1 MALARAATLNAGRLI
16 VKTIGHV
23 SSEWRG
29 NDLFLRCNHCGQVER
44 VVDYASGGKPRL
56 FGWSEATRGHL
67 GFAKC
72 HRCLMVY
79 DRSADEPAGMREPR
93 RPTFR

>member
-1 MALARAATLNAGRLI
+1 LI

-29 NDLFLRCNHCGQVER
+29 GDLVLRCNHCGQTEQVA
-44 VVDYASGGKPRL
+44 DYAGGGKPRL
-56 FGWSEATRGHL
+56 FGWAEAPRGRY

-79 DRSADEPAGMREPR
+79 DRGADDPDDAHPPR
-93 RPTFR
+93 RPVYR